1 MNQAVVSVSH
11 NEPGGLPRIGDALA
25 VAGVGTTIMLQPGV
39 YEEELRI
46 IGDVTF
52 VAEDGPGTVT
62 LRAPRALAVFVGAG
76 TVTLR
81 GIVVVGG
88 GPEFPAVQ
96 VTGGT
101 LRMIDC
107 EVRADGLV
115 GLHARGSDLDLQNCV
130 LRNVSGAGALFE
142 GGTTGTIRA
151 TTVRDVGGAGVVL
164 ASDADPRIVDCV
176 ITDVRGP
183 GLLCTRNGR
192 GSLVDSDLSAITGP
206 AIAVEEGGAVAV
218 RHTAVHDTGG
228 PAVVTIGGT
237 PSFEDCTM
245 DATAGH
251 GVVIAGDAAP
261 SLSRC
266 RVSGTGGHAVLA
278 LEAGTGS
285 LTDCQ
290 LSGTGPVLA
299 VAGTAAPVLRQC
311 RIAGTGEVTV
321 LFDAEARGS
330 LAGCE
335 INGGRSGLVIR
346 ADAAPTVVDTAIAG
360 CAEYGVQCVD
370 GGQGALRSVTVDECG
385 VAGVRLAAGGRLA
398 LTDSRLRGGRFGV
411 VVGGAGTATVISSEI
426 GVASEAGIVVESSGD
441 LVLRRSRVRG
451 GGALGVRFAPGSRGA
466 LVHSEIFENGTDGVL
481 VETAE
486 PVELSTAS
494 VSGNRREQI
503 RRAGAA
509 LHPPAD
515 PGTVPAAD
523 PLPVPGAGTPTR
535 PDEVT
540 AGGAPGGA
548 AGPLTVAAD
557 DTVTP
562 LLAQL
567 HELVGLAAVKQEVA
581 TLVGLHRIAQR
592 RAEAGLPRPPMSR
605 HLVFAGAPG
614 TGKTT
619 VARLYGQIL
628 TALGV
633 LTSGQLVEASRADL
647 VAEHIGG
654 TAVKTTQKFTEALG
668 GVLFI
673 DEAYT
678 LNPVDGGGSGHDFG
692 REAVDTLVKLMED
705 HRDEVVV
712 VVAGYSPQMRQFMAG
727 NPGLASRFSRTVE
740 FDSYR
745 TDELVTIVERL
756 CSTHHYALEYDTRAA
771 LAQLFDGM
779 PRTESFGNARV
790 ARQVFE
796 EMIGRQAFRLSSAG
810 TGDGVELAQLL
821 PEDVGVTAS
830 GSGPGAEAADGGR
843 ASETDALLA
852 SLNGMIGLAAVKR
865 EVSDLVDLIANART
879 RVRAGLPAP
888 AISRHLVFSGPPGTG
903 KTTVARLYG
912 RLLAALGV
920 ISAGQVVEVARA
932 DLVGEYIGHTAHRTR
947 EAFDKARGGVLFID
961 EAYTL
966 SPPEARN
973 DFGREA
979 IDTLVK
985 LMEDHRDE
993 VVVIVAGYDE
1003 EMATFLDANAGLQ
1016 SRFTRHIH
1024 FTHYATD
1031 ELVAIFQNLA
1041 GANGY
1046 DCPWEVLDGL
1056 RTHFDAVP
1064 RGRSFGNARYARQ
1077 LLDEAVTRQASRLRG
1092 RADPSVE
1099 ELKTLQPA
1107 DIAAAVRD

>member
-25 VAGVGTTIMLQPGV
+25 VAGAGTTVMLQPGV
-39 YEEELRI
+39 YEEELRLV
-46 IGDVTF
+46 GDVTL

-62 LRAPRALAVFVGAG
+62 LRAPKAVAVFVGAG

-88 GPEFPAVQ
+88 GPDFPAVQ
-96 VTGGT
+96 AIGGL

-115 GLHARGSDLDLQNCV
+115 GLHVRGRGSRLDLQNCV
-130 LRNVSGAGALFE
+130 LRNESGAGALLE
-142 GGTTGTIRA
+142 GAMTGTIRG
-151 TTVRDVGGAGVVL
+151 TTVRDVGSAGVVVTT
-164 ASDADPRIVDCV
+164 DADPQIVDCV

-183 GLLCTRNGR
+183 GLLSTRNGL
-192 GSLVDSDLSAITGP
+192 GSLVDSDLSAIGGP
-206 AIAVEEGGAVAV
+206 AVAVEEGGRITV
-218 RHTAVHDTGG
+218 RRTAVHHTEG
-228 PAVVTIGGT
+228 PAIVAMGGA
-237 PSFEDCTM
+237 PSFEDCTV
-245 DATAGH
+245 DSVAGH
-251 GVVIAGDAAP
+251 GVVIAGDATP
-261 SLSRC
+261 SLQSC
-266 RVSGTGGHAVLA
+266 RVTNTGGHAVLA
-278 LEAGTGS
+278 VDAGGGS

-299 VAGTAAPVLRQC
+299 VAGTAGPTLRQC
-311 RIAGTGEVTV
+311 RITGTGEVIA

-330 LAGCE
+330 LSGCTV
-335 INGGRSGLVIR
+335 NGGRTGLVIR
-346 ADAAPTVVDTAIAG
+346 AEAAPTVVDTAIGG

-370 GGQGALRSVTVDECG
+370 GGQGALRDATIDECG

-398 LTDSRLRGGRFGV
+398 MTESRLRGGRFGV
-411 VVGGAGTATVISSEI
+411 IVGEAGTATVTSSEI
-426 GVASEAGIVVESSGD
+426 GGASEAGILVEASGD
-441 LVLRRSRVRG
+441 LKLRRSRVRG
-451 GGALGVRFAPGSRGA
+451 GAGLGVRFAPGSRGA
-466 LVHSEIFENGTDGVL
+466 LPQSEIFDNGTDGVL
-481 VETAE
+481 VETTE
-486 PVELSTAS
+486 PVDLSTAS
-494 VSGNRREQI
+494 ITGNRREQV
-503 RRAGAA
+503 RRSGAGA
-509 LHPPAD
+509 PAQSD
-515 PGTVPAAD
+515 
-523 PLPVPGAGTPTR
+523 AGTPPVVDPMPGPGVGGPAGLSPQFELRT
-535 PDEVT
+535 PAATPAPT
-540 AGGAPGGA
+540 AGDPA
-548 AGPLTVAAD
+548 A
-557 DTVTP
+557 P
-562 LLAQL
+562 LLTQL

-678 LNPVDGGGSGHDFG
+678 LNPVDGGGGGHDFG

-705 HRDEVVV
+705 RRDEVVV

-727 NPGLASRFSRTVE
+727 NPGLASRFSRTIE

-756 CSTHHYALEYDTRAA
+756 CSTHHYSLEYDTRAA
-771 LAQLFDGM
+771 LAKLFDGM

-796 EMIGRQAFRLSSAG
+796 EMIGRQAYRLSTVG

-821 PEDVGVTAS
+821 PEDVGQAANGS
-830 GSGPGAEAADGGR
+830 GSMAEAADGGR

-879 RVRAGLPAP
+879 RVRVGLPAP

-920 ISAGQVVEVARA
+920 ISGGQVVEVARA

-1003 EMATFLDANAGLQ
+1003 EMATFLDTNAGLQ

-1041 GANGY
+1041 GTNGY
-1046 DCPWEVLDGL
+1046 DCPWEVLEAL

-1077 LLDEAVTRQASRLRG
+1077 LMDEAITRQASRLRG
-1092 RADPSVE
+1092 RVDPSVE

-1107 DIAAAVRD
+1107 DIATGARG